1 MSAFSQLEPYD
12 DEWVNLFRKEAQSL
26 MELLPEES
34 LLEFHH
40 IGSTAIPE
48 MPAKPII
55 DIGVMINSFADAKE
69 KIVPLMEKNGFD
81 YRWRDDRSP
90 AFMTFVKQAGDIGY
104 EVHMAEE
111 EHAFWDC
118 LYFREFLKK
127 HSSEARNYFDLK
139 NELIKQFGEDHDSY
153 NSGKVD
159 YINRITK
166 QAKTELEEF

>member
-1 MSAFSQLEPYD
+1 MSAFSQLESYD
-12 DEWVNLFRKEAQSL
+12 DEWVNLFRKEAQVL
-26 MELLPEES
+26 MELLPEEY

-55 DIGVMINSFADAKE
+55 DIGVMISSFEEGKD
-69 KIVPLMEKNGFD
+69 KIVPLMIKSG
-81 YRWRDDRSP
+81 YVYKWREDRKP
-90 AFMTFVKQAGDIGY
+90 GFMTFIKHSGDTGY
-104 EVHMAEE
+104 EIHMAIE
-111 EHAFWDC
+111 EHGFWDC

-139 NELIKQFGEDHDSY
+139 NELIKQFGEDHDAY

-159 YINRITK
+159 YINRITI
-166 QAKTELEEF
+166 QAKQELDEI